1 MLFKTFLSAAI
12 TATSTLAAPLD
23 ARNVTSSSPPSSSYF
38 TPSNTWQYSVRDGAI
53 TAASSL
59 VEIYKSTGNGGKD
72 QSALVTFTYPAAAKD
87 KQCQLEFHLPANA
100 NPAGSKKIDVFSSIK
115 PALGPTDGWA
125 PGNQRNHHIGRLSVV
140 FGGAA
145 TWDSAQ
151 RPSLAFKTP
160 CKAPGTVEAFE
171 LVGVWDFDSIN
182 WDPSSKYGPR
192 IVY

>member
-12 TATSTLAAPLD
+12 AATSTLAAPLE
-23 ARNVTSSSPPSSSYF
+23 ARNMSSSYF

-53 TAASSL
+53 ATALSL

-72 QSALVTFTYPAAAKD
+72 QTALVTFTYPTAAKN

-100 NPAGSKKIDVFSSIK
+100 SPAGSKKIQVFSSNK
-115 PALGPTDGWA
+115 PAPGTTGGWG
-125 PGNQRNHHIGRLSVV
+125 PGNQRDNHIGTLSVV
-140 FGGAA
+140 AGGAA

-171 LVGVWDFDSIN
+171 LVGVYDFDSIN
-182 WDPSSKYGPR
+182 WNPSSNYGPR